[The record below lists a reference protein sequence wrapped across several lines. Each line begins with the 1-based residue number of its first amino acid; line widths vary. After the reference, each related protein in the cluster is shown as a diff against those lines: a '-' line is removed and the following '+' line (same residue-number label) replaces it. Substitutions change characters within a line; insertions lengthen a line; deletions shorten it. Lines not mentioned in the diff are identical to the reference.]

1 MVQKNA
7 LTELQ
12 NKISARIVA
21 AVEPQ
26 DPVSS
31 LLAELR
37 SIHLDADSLLRLNS
51 ENSHLIACRA
61 GCAHCCVVNVSIS
74 LLEGLA
80 ITEFIRQLDEDERE
94 RLFFSLDR
102 LWIRIRGL
110 DDDERLALKQPCAFL
125 DDQGHCTIYPVRP
138 LFCRGVTSTDPEVC
152 RSAVVSKLYGEFQ
165 PILMHHYQRQLY
177 ATLYLGIGE
186 GLGRAGLDD
195 RSFQLSGLV
204 RFLLKQKPVSKTLLR
219 QKALS
224 WDQLYA

>member
-7 LTELQ
+7 LIELQ
-12 NKISARIVA
+12 KKISTRIA
-21 AVEPQ
+21 AAGRQ
-26 DPVSS
+26 ADPVSS
-31 LLAELR
+31 LLTELR
-37 SIHLDADSLLRLNS
+37 NIYLDADSLLRRNS

-80 ITEFIRQLDEDERE
+80 ITEFIRQLDEAERD
-94 RLFFSLDR
+94 RLFFSLER

-177 ATLYLGIGE
+177 ETLYLGIAE
-186 GLGRAGLDD
+186 GLGHADLDD

-204 RFLLKQKPVSKTLLR
+204 RFLLRQKPVSNSLLH